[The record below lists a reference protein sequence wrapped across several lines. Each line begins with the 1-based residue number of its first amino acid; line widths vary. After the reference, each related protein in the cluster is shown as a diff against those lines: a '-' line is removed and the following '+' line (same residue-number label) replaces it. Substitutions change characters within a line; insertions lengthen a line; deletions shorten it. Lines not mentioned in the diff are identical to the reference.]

1 MHEPICPF
9 LSIFDWYFLIR
20 KDAEQLL
27 RCDGDFLVRESQQ
40 PGQFVL
46 TGMQVT
52 AASDWLI
59 PDNTGLW
66 LASADNTDILLVHR
80 AAGRSIYFL
89 WIPRG
94 WSGEKLCTSPNVLYI
109 IFAGL
114 MKFLLN
120 SFSLLIIVC
129 RTRDRT
135 FESVTHLIDY
145 HRNNKLPIISAESAL
160 RLDTPVVRRRWG
172 VLSTQHVILCAFE
185 MCFSYLRSL

>member
-1 MHEPICPF
+1 MISSKRIKIWGKCAWAFLPFPFNLRLIFSDQEGRWAAAEVWRRLLGAGEP
-9 LSIFDWYFLIR
+9 
-20 KDAEQLL
+20 
-27 RCDGDFLVRESQQ
+27 
-40 PGQFVL
+40 
-46 TGMQVT
+46 
-52 AASDWLI
+52 AARTVCAHW
-59 PDNTGLW
+59 NAGNGGLW
-66 LASADNTDILLVHR
+66 LASAHNTDIWLVHR
-80 AAGRSIYFL
+80 AAGRSIYFW

-94 WSGEKLCTSPNVLYI
+94 WSGEKLCTSPNVLYK

-120 SFSLLIIVC
+120 IFSLLIIVC

-185 MCFSYLRSL
+185 MCFS

>member
-1 MHEPICPF
+1 MKSSWIYFSIPSWSLQNGTKLEENVHEPICPF

-120 SFSLLIIVC
+120 ISLSINYCLQDPGPNIREC
-129 RTRDRT
+129 DSPDR
-135 FESVTHLIDY
+135 
-145 HRNNKLPIISAESAL
+145 
-160 RLDTPVVRRRWG
+160 
-172 VLSTQHVILCAFE
+172 LSQKQ
-185 MCFSYLRSL
+185 